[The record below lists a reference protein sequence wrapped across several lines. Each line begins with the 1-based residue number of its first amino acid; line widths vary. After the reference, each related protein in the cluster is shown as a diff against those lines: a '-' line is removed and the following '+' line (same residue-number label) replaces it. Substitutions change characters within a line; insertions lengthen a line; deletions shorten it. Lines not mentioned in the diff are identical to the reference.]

1 MGSYA
6 PSSWEWSIN
15 IYYLKFFCTGSLPFL
30 LTYLFIQYFI
40 YINIDSWIFVLSFR
54 PYNSMLIYLFVCVS
68 LIYSHQCA
76 FFFSLLFLSL
86 FCVEYFLIFWHYSQL
101 HTYLVYSY
109 VSPRISYFSK
119 KPWLLLLEN
128 GRRNQDSGAKCACFY
143 WGIIQFRPSQ
153 LTELGN
159 KCICT
164 VLYKYIIYIL
174 YYLYNLIYINKI
186 YNLI

>member
-76 FFFSLLFLSL
+76 FFFHCCFCLCFVLNTFLFSGTT
-86 FCVEYFLIFWHYSQL
+86 VSSTLILYIPMSVL
-101 HTYLVYSY
+101 ESAI
-109 VSPRISYFSK
+109 SPRNPDSFCWRLVEETKIQVLSVLVSTGVLFS
-119 KPWLLLLEN
+119 
-128 GRRNQDSGAKCACFY
+128 
-143 WGIIQFRPSQ
+143 
-153 LTELGN
+153 LGP
-159 KCICT
+159 
-164 VLYKYIIYIL
+164 LSWQS
-174 YYLYNLIYINKI
+174 
-186 YNLI
+186 

>member
-40 YINIDSWIFVLSFR
+40 YINIDSCIFVLSFR

-76 FFFSLLFLSL
+76 FFFSLLFLSW
-86 FCVEYFLIFWHYSQL
+86 FCVECFLVFWHYSQL

-109 VSPRISYFSK
+109 VSPRISCFSK

-143 WGIIQFRPSQ
+143 WGIIQ
-153 LTELGN
+153 LGP
-159 KCICT
+159 
-164 VLYKYIIYIL
+164 LSWQS
-174 YYLYNLIYINKI
+174 
-186 YNLI
+186 